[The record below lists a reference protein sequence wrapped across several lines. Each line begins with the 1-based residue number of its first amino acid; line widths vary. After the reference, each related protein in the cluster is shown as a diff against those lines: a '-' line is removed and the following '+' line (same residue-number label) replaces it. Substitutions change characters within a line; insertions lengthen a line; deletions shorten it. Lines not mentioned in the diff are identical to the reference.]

1 MALEGA
7 LKLKEIAYLRAEGYP
22 AGELKHGP
30 IALIEPGTVVVGVAT
45 RNPLWEKMLSNIAEV
60 RSRGATVVLVAD
72 DGDEETAAVADHVL
86 WVPPTVPAALA
97 RWSTWCP
104 LQQLAYRLARL
115 LGHDADRP
123 RNLAKTVTVE

>member
-7 LKLKEIAYLRAEGYP
+7 LKLKELAYLRAEGYP

-30 IALIEPGTVVVGVAT
+30 IALIEPGTVVVGIAT

-72 DGDEETAAVADHVL
+72 DGDEESAAVADHVL
-86 WVPPTVPAALA
+86 WVPPTEPAALA
-97 RWSTWCP
+97 RSSAWSRCSSWPTAWPACTGTTRTGRATW
-104 LQQLAYRLARL
+104 
-115 LGHDADRP
+115 P
-123 RNLAKTVTVE
+123 RR